1 MAEVPVDADR
11 RDGQRHHLRHEAL
24 VGARARR
31 VELDRHRVGGGGR
44 LEEVA
49 VGLGAVGDADGGE
62 RPGRAVVEV
71 AVVERD
77 VVRDPGLAVAGS
89 RMI

>member
-24 VGARARR
+24 VGTRARR
-31 VELDRHRVGGGGR
+31 VELDRHRVGGRGR

-49 VGLGAVGDADGGE
+49 VGLGAVDADGGE
-62 RPGRAVVEV
+62 GPGRAVVEV

-77 VVRDPGLAVAGS
+77 VVRDPGLAVAGW
-89 RMI
+89 RII